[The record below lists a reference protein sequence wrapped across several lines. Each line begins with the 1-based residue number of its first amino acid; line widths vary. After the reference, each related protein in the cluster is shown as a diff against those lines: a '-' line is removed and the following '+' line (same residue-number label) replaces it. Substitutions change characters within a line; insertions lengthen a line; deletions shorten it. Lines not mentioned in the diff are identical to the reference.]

1 MAAITETELAGLSG
15 AEREAMAG
23 VADAELNA
31 MQGPGVQR
39 LDTADDDGP
48 DPVAPAVPQAVDGAV
63 PEVTPVATPLEAS
76 AAEVGAVAAV
86 TAVAAVAAVA
96 AAQEGVVQEFVPAF
110 AVPAVA
116 DFEGKMAALA
126 AREVALREQLAAGDL
141 DIAAY
146 DAEKTAIIE
155 GRADLRSE
163 QRFASFAAEQNE
175 QNQKARW
182 QWEQSRFFEQDSST
196 VYKDP
201 ILFAALDASIKALAH
216 QPENANKSSSWFLTQ
231 ADSAVRK
238 LFGGLGAPAQ
248 APAAPAKPPVS
259 LLQNIPATL
268 AAVPAAALP
277 ETGGGDEFA
286 KLERLSGMD
295 LERQLARM
303 APDEVTRYLRAA

>member
-1 MAAITETELAGLSG
+1 M
-15 AEREAMAG
+15 
-23 VADAELNA
+23 
-31 MQGPGVQR
+31 
-39 LDTADDDGP
+39 
-48 DPVAPAVPQAVDGAV
+48 
-63 PEVTPVATPLEAS
+63 PEVTLVATPVETA
-76 AAEVGAVAAV
+76 AAEV
-86 TAVAAVAAVA
+86 TAVAAVT

>member
-23 VADAELNA
+23 VEDAELNA
-31 MQGPGVQR
+31 MQGAGVQR
-39 LDTADDDGP
+39 LDTAEDDVP
-48 DPVAPAVPQAVDGAV
+48 DAVPPVVPQAVDGAV
-63 PEVTPVATPLEAS
+63 PEVTPDSGTVEAS
-76 AAEVGAVAAV
+76 AAEVGAV
-86 TAVAAVAAVA
+86 TAVAAVT

-126 AREVALREQLAAGDL
+126 AREVVLREQLAAGDL

-248 APAAPAKPPVS
+248 APAAPAKPPPS
-259 LLQNIPATL
+259 LLQNIPTTL

>member
-23 VADAELNA
+23 VEDAELNA

-39 LDTADDDGP
+39 LAAADDDGP

-63 PEVTPVATPLEAS
+63 PEVTLVAPPVETA
-76 AAEVGAVAAV
+76 AAEV
-86 TAVAAVAAVA
+86 TAVAAVT

>member
-23 VADAELNA
+23 VEDAELNA

-63 PEVTPVATPLEAS
+63 PEVTPVAAPLEAS
-76 AAEVGAVAAV
+76 AAEVTAVAAV
-86 TAVAAVAAVA
+86 TP
-96 AAQEGVVQEFVPAF
+96 AQEGVVQEFVPAF

-216 QPENANKSSSWFLTQ
+216 QPEHANKSSSWFLTQ

>member
-23 VADAELNA
+23 VEDAELNA

-39 LDTADDDGP
+39 LAAADDDGP

-63 PEVTPVATPLEAS
+63 PEVTPVATPVEAS
-76 AAEVGAVAAV
+76 AAEVTAV
-86 TAVAAVAAVA
+86 TAVA

>member
-23 VADAELNA
+23 VEDSELNA

-63 PEVTPVATPLEAS
+63 LELAIPVEAS
-76 AAEVGAVAAV
+76 AAEVGAAAAV
-86 TAVAAVAAVA
+86 TAVAAVA

>member
-23 VADAELNA
+23 VEDAELNA

-39 LDTADDDGP
+39 LDTADDEGP
-48 DPVAPAVPQAVDGAV
+48 DPVLAAVPQAVDGAV
-63 PEVTPVATPLEAS
+63 PELAPVATPVEAS
-76 AAEVGAVAAV
+76 AAEVGAAAAV
-86 TAVAAVAAVA
+86 MP
-96 AAQEGVVQEFVPAF
+96 AQEGVVQEFVPAF
-110 AVPAVA
+110 AVPAVT

>member
-23 VADAELNA
+23 VEDAELNA

-39 LDTADDDGP
+39 LAAADDDGP

-63 PEVTPVATPLEAS
+63 PEVTLVATPVETA
-76 AAEVGAVAAV
+76 AAEV
-86 TAVAAVAAVA
+86 TAVAAVT

>member
-23 VADAELNA
+23 VEDAELNA

-63 PEVTPVATPLEAS
+63 PEVTLVATPVETA
-76 AAEVGAVAAV
+76 AAEV
-86 TAVAAVAAVA
+86 TAVA

>member
-23 VADAELNA
+23 VEDAELNA

-48 DPVAPAVPQAVDGAV
+48 DPVAPAVTQAVDGAV
-63 PEVTPVATPLEAS
+63 PELAIPVEAS
-76 AAEVGAVAAV
+76 AAEVGAAAAV
-86 TAVAAVAAVA
+86 TAVAAVA

>member
-23 VADAELNA
+23 VEDAELNA

-63 PEVTPVATPLEAS
+63 PEVTPVAAPLEAS
-76 AAEVGAVAAV
+76 AAEVSAV
-86 TAVAAVAAVA
+86 TAVA

>member
-23 VADAELNA
+23 VEDAELNA

-39 LDTADDDGP
+39 LAAADDEGP

-63 PEVTPVATPLEAS
+63 PELAPVAAPVEAS
-76 AAEVGAVAAV
+76 AAEVGVV
-86 TAVAAVAAVA
+86 GAVAAVAAVA

-238 LFGGLGAPAQ
+238 LFGGLGVPAQ
-248 APAAPAKPPVS
+248 APAAPAKPPLS

>member
-23 VADAELNA
+23 VEDAELNA

-63 PEVTPVATPLEAS
+63 PEPVEAS
-76 AAEVGAVAAV
+76 AAEVGAA
-86 TAVAAVAAVA
+86 AVAAVAAVTAVA

>member
-23 VADAELNA
+23 VEDAELNA

-39 LDTADDDGP
+39 LAAADEDGP
-48 DPVAPAVPQAVDGAV
+48 DPVLTAVPQALDGAL
-63 PEVTPVATPLEAS
+63 PEVAPVATPVEAS
-76 AAEVGAVAAV
+76 AAEVGEV
-86 TAVAAVAAVA
+86 TAVAAVP

>member
-23 VADAELNA
+23 VEDAELNA
-31 MQGPGVQR
+31 MQGPGVQL

-48 DPVAPAVPQAVDGAV
+48 DPVAPAVPQAVDGTV
-63 PEVTPVATPLEAS
+63 LEVTPVVAPVEIS
-76 AAEVGAVAAV
+76 AAGAV
-86 TAVAAVAAVA
+86 TAVA

-116 DFEGKMAALA
+116 NFEGKMAALA

-238 LFGGLGAPAQ
+238 LFGGLGAPGQ
-248 APAAPAKPPVS
+248 APATPAKPLVS

>member
-23 VADAELNA
+23 VEDAELNA
-31 MQGPGVQR
+31 IQGPVLER

-63 PEVTPVATPLEAS
+63 PEVTLVATPVEAS
-76 AAEVGAVAAV
+76 AAEVAAAV
-86 TAVAAVAAVA
+86 TAVAAVA

-216 QPENANKSSSWFLTQ
+216 QPEHANKSSSWFLTQ

-238 LFGGLGAPAQ
+238 LFGGLGVPAQ

>member
-23 VADAELNA
+23 VEDAELNA

-39 LDTADDDGP
+39 LAAADDDGP

-63 PEVTPVATPLEAS
+63 PELAIPVEAS
-76 AAEVGAVAAV
+76 AAEVGAAAAV
-86 TAVAAVAAVA
+86 TAVAAVA

-248 APAAPAKPPVS
+248 APAAPTKPPVS

>member
-23 VADAELNA
+23 VEDAELNA

-48 DPVAPAVPQAVDGAV
+48 DPVEPAVPQAVDGAV
-63 PEVTPVATPLEAS
+63 PELAIPVEAS
-76 AAEVGAVAAV
+76 AADAGAVAV
-86 TAVAAVAAVA
+86 TAVAAVMP
-96 AAQEGVVQEFVPAF
+96 AQEGVVQEFVPAF

>member
-63 PEVTPVATPLEAS
+63 PEVTLVATPVEAS
-76 AAEVGAVAAV
+76 AAEVKAVAAV
-86 TAVAAVAAVA
+86 MP
-96 AAQEGVVQEFVPAF
+96 AQEGVVQEFVPAF

>member
-23 VADAELNA
+23 VEDAELNA

-39 LDTADDDGP
+39 LDTADDDGS
-48 DPVAPAVPQAVDGAV
+48 DPLAPAVPQAVDGAV

-76 AAEVGAVAAV
+76 AAEVGEV
-86 TAVAAVAAVA
+86 TAVAAVA

>member
-39 LDTADDDGP
+39 LAAADDDGP

-63 PEVTPVATPLEAS
+63 PEVTPVATPVEAS
-76 AAEVGAVAAV
+76 AAEVGAA
-86 TAVAAVAAVA
+86 AVAAVAAVTP
-96 AAQEGVVQEFVPAF
+96 AQEGVVQEFVPAF
-110 AVPAVA
+110 TVPAVA

>member
-23 VADAELNA
+23 VEDAELNA

-39 LDTADDDGP
+39 LAAADDDGP

-63 PEVTPVATPLEAS
+63 PELAPVATPVEAS
-76 AAEVGAVAAV
+76 AAEVGAA
-86 TAVAAVAAVA
+86 AAVAASAVMP
-96 AAQEGVVQEFVPAF
+96 AQEGVVQEFVPAF

>member
-23 VADAELNA
+23 VEDAELNA

-63 PEVTPVATPLEAS
+63 PEVTPVAAPLEAS
-76 AAEVGAVAAV
+76 AAEVTAVAAV
-86 TAVAAVAAVA
+86 TP
-96 AAQEGVVQEFVPAF
+96 AQEGVVQEFVPAF

>member
-23 VADAELNA
+23 VEDAELNA
-31 MQGPGVQR
+31 IQGPGLQR

-48 DPVAPAVPQAVDGAV
+48 EPVAPAVPQAVDGAV
-63 PEVTPVATPLEAS
+63 PEVNPVATPLEAS
-76 AAEVGAVAAV
+76 AAEVGEV
-86 TAVAAVAAVA
+86 TAVAAVA

>member
-23 VADAELNA
+23 VEDAELNA

-48 DPVAPAVPQAVDGAV
+48 EPVAPAVPQAVDGAV
-63 PEVTPVATPLEAS
+63 PEVTPVAAS
-76 AAEVGAVAAV
+76 AAEVAAVAAV
-86 TAVAAVAAVA
+86 SAVTAVA

>member
-23 VADAELNA
+23 VEDAELNA

-39 LDTADDDGP
+39 LDTADDEGP
-48 DPVAPAVPQAVDGAV
+48 DPVLAAVPQAVDGAV
-63 PEVTPVATPLEAS
+63 PELAPVATPVEAS
-76 AAEVGAVAAV
+76 AAEVGAAAAV
-86 TAVAAVAAVA
+86 MP
-96 AAQEGVVQEFVPAF
+96 AQEGVVQEFVPAF

>member
-39 LDTADDDGP
+39 LAAADEDGP
-48 DPVAPAVPQAVDGAV
+48 DPVLTAVPQALDGAL
-63 PEVTPVATPLEAS
+63 PEVAPVATPVEAS
-76 AAEVGAVAAV
+76 AAEVGEV
-86 TAVAAVAAVA
+86 TAVAAVSAVTP
-96 AAQEGVVQEFVPAF
+96 AQEGVVQEFVPAF

>member
-23 VADAELNA
+23 VEDAELNA

-63 PEVTPVATPLEAS
+63 PELAIPVEAS
-76 AAEVGAVAAV
+76 AAEVGAAAAV
-86 TAVAAVAAVA
+86 TAVAAVA

>member
-23 VADAELNA
+23 VEDAELNA

-48 DPVAPAVPQAVDGAV
+48 DPVAYAVPQAVDGAV
-63 PEVTPVATPLEAS
+63 LEVTPVATPLEAS
-76 AAEVGAVAAV
+76 AAEVGEAAAAV
-86 TAVAAVAAVA
+86 SAVTAVA

>member
-23 VADAELNA
+23 VEDAELNA

-39 LDTADDDGP
+39 LDTADDEGL
-48 DPVAPAVPQAVDGAV
+48 DPVLAAVPQAVDGAV
-63 PEVTPVATPLEAS
+63 PEVTPVAAPLEAS
-76 AAEVGAVAAV
+76 AAEVTAVAAV
-86 TAVAAVAAVA
+86 T

-259 LLQNIPATL
+259 LLENIPATL

>member
-23 VADAELNA
+23 VEDAELNA

-39 LDTADDDGP
+39 LDAADDDGQ

-63 PEVTPVATPLEAS
+63 PEVTPVATPVEAS

-86 TAVAAVAAVA
+86 T

>member
-23 VADAELNA
+23 VEDAELNA

-63 PEVTPVATPLEAS
+63 PEIAIPVEAS
-76 AAEVGAVAAV
+76 AAVVGAVAAV
-86 TAVAAVAAVA
+86 AASAVMP
-96 AAQEGVVQEFVPAF
+96 AQEGVVQEFVPAF

-238 LFGGLGAPAQ
+238 LFGGLGVPAQ

>member
-23 VADAELNA
+23 VEDAELNA

-63 PEVTPVATPLEAS
+63 PELAIPVEAS
-76 AAEVGAVAAV
+76 AAEVGAAAV
-86 TAVAAVAAVA
+86 AVTAVAAVA

>member
-23 VADAELNA
+23 VEDAELNA

-39 LDTADDDGP
+39 LDTADDNGP

-76 AAEVGAVAAV
+76 AAEVGEV
-86 TAVAAVAAVA
+86 TAVAAVA

>member
-23 VADAELNA
+23 VEDAELNA

-39 LDTADDDGP
+39 LAAADDDGP

-63 PEVTPVATPLEAS
+63 PELAPVAAPLEAS
-76 AAEVGAVAAV
+76 AAEVGEV
-86 TAVAAVAAVA
+86 TAVAAVMP
-96 AAQEGVVQEFVPAF
+96 AQEGVVQEFVPAF

>member
-23 VADAELNA
+23 VEDAELNA
-31 MQGPGVQR
+31 MQGAGVQR
-39 LDTADDDGP
+39 MDTAEDDVP
-48 DPVAPAVPQAVDGAV
+48 DAVPAVPQAVDGAV
-63 PEVTPVATPLEAS
+63 PEVAIPVEAS
-76 AAEVGAVAAV
+76 AAEVGEVTVAAV
-86 TAVAAVAAVA
+86 T

-126 AREVALREQLAAGDL
+126 AREVVLREQLAAGDL

-248 APAAPAKPPVS
+248 APAALAKPPPS

>member
-23 VADAELNA
+23 VEDAELNA

-48 DPVAPAVPQAVDGAV
+48 DPVLTAVPQAVDGAV
-63 PEVTPVATPLEAS
+63 PEIAIPVEAS
-76 AAEVGAVAAV
+76 AAEVGEV
-86 TAVAAVAAVA
+86 TAVAAVA

>member
-23 VADAELNA
+23 VEDAELNA

-63 PEVTPVATPLEAS
+63 PELAIPVEAS
-76 AAEVGAVAAV
+76 AAEVGAAAAV
-86 TAVAAVAAVA
+86 TAVAAVA

-303 APDEVTRYLRAA
+303 APDEVTRSLRAA

>member
-23 VADAELNA
+23 VEDAELNA

-39 LDTADDDGP
+39 LAAADEDGP
-48 DPVAPAVPQAVDGAV
+48 DPVLTAVPQALDGAL
-63 PEVTPVATPLEAS
+63 PEVAPVATPVEAS
-76 AAEVGAVAAV
+76 AAEVGEV
-86 TAVAAVAAVA
+86 TAVAAVSAVTP
-96 AAQEGVVQEFVPAF
+96 AQEGVVQEFVPAF

>member
-23 VADAELNA
+23 VEDAELNA

-63 PEVTPVATPLEAS
+63 PEVTPVAAPLEAS
-76 AAEVGAVAAV
+76 AAEVTAVAAV
-86 TAVAAVAAVA
+86 T